1 MPIDVTE
8 YLDTP
13 NGKLAYRR
21 SEGDADRATLVWLS
35 GLRSDMLGGKA
46 SLLHASALAEGRAFL
61 RFDYRGHGQSD
72 VAFKDTVLSDW
83 REDALF
89 MIDEATTGPL
99 VLIGSSMGGCVALL
113 SALARP
119 ERVKGLML
127 IAPAPD
133 FTEKL
138 LWAQM
143 PPEAQKEI
151 MQTGFWM
158 RPSEY
163 EDPYPITKALIEDG
177 RKWLIM
183 DGPVA
188 LDVPVRIAQGAR
200 DDAVPWD
207 YAQELVERITGDDL
221 QFTLIKDGDHR
232 LSRPQDLALLRRMTQ
247 ALAADVDA
255 KSP

>member
-207 YAQELVERITGDDL
+207 YAQKLVERITGDDL